1 MYNDEKANPLNIMNI
16 SNIMP
21 MANTDR
27 QVRQIRRFMS
37 GFSAETTPASAA
49 RIADFREHLRPGTV
63 VYITFL
69 PGSDFNDTVTV
80 AKRLRDQ
87 GFVPVPHFAARSI
100 ASRGTL
106 DRYLGM
112 VVAEAG
118 VDRVLCIAGAV
129 DNPVGDFRDSMQ
141 LLDTGL
147 FDKHG
152 ITTIGLAGH
161 PEGSPDISDEAI
173 LRALK
178 WKNEFSR
185 RTDAELHLVTQ
196 FAFESEPI
204 IAWDKMLQAN
214 GNRLPI
220 HIGIPGL
227 ATLKTLL
234 MHARNCGIGNSIK
247 FLTRQTKNVTRLMTL
262 STPDKLVAELADY
275 VANDP
280 ASGIRGVHVYP
291 LGGLRKSA
299 KWSYAVVDGRLTMS
313 DKGGFRVNIGL
324 D

>member
-1 MYNDEKANPLNIMNI
+1 
-16 SNIMP
+16 MP
-21 MANTDR
+21 MANTSL
-27 QVRQIRRFMS
+27 QVQQIQQFMS

-49 RIADFREHLRPGTV
+49 KIADFREHLRSGTV

-80 AKRLRDQ
+80 AKRLRDE
-87 GFVPVPHFAARSI
+87 GFIPVPHFAARSI
-100 ASRGTL
+100 ANRRTL
-106 DRYLGM
+106 AQYLSL

-161 PEGSPDISDEAI
+161 PEGSPDMSDEAI
-173 LRALK
+173 LAALK
-178 WKNEFSR
+178 WKNEFSQ
-185 RTDAELHLVTQ
+185 RTDAKMHLVTQ
-196 FAFESEPI
+196 FAFESEPV
-204 IAWDKMLQAN
+204 IAWDRILQAD
-214 GNRLPI
+214 GNRLPV

-234 MHARNCGIGNSIK
+234 THARNCGIGNSIQ
-247 FLTRQTKNVTRLMTL
+247 FLIRQTKNVTRLMTVNA
-262 STPDKLVAELADY
+262 PDKLVANLADY
-275 VANDP
+275 AANAP
-280 ASGIRGVHVYP
+280 GSGISGVHVYP

-299 KWSYAVVDGRLTMS
+299 KWGYAVVDGHLTMN
-313 DKGGFRVNIGL
+313 DKGGFKVNIEL

>member
-1 MYNDEKANPLNIMNI
+1 MT
-16 SNIMP
+16 
-21 MANTDR
+21 NTD
-27 QVRQIRRFMS
+27 QQIRKIQQFMS
-37 GFSAETTPASAA
+37 GFTAETTPASAA
-49 RIADFREHLRPGTV
+49 RIADFREHLHPGTV

-69 PGSDFNDTVTV
+69 PGSDFNDTVSV
-80 AKRLRDQ
+80 AKRLRDE
-87 GFVPVPHFAARSI
+87 GFIPAPHFAARSI
-100 ASRGTL
+100 ANRRTL
-106 DRYLGM
+106 DQYLIR

-129 DNPVGDFRDSMQ
+129 ENPVGDFHDSMQ

-161 PEGSPDISDEAI
+161 PEGSPDMSDQAI
-173 LRALK
+173 RAALK
-178 WKNEFSR
+178 WKNDFSQ
-185 RTDAELHLVTQ
+185 RTDAKLHLVTQ

-204 IAWDKMLQAN
+204 IAWDRMLQAD

-234 MHARNCGIGNSIK
+234 MHARNCGVGNSIK
-247 FLTRQTKNVTRLMTL
+247 FLTRQTRNVTRLMTVNA
-262 STPDKLVAELADY
+262 PDKLVANLADY
-275 VANDP
+275 AANDDT
-280 ASGIRGVHVYP
+280 SGITGVHVYP
-291 LGGLRKSA
+291 LGGLKKSA
-299 KWSYAVVDGRLTMS
+299 RWSYAVVDGNLTMNG
-313 DKGGFRVNIGL
+313 KGGFKVNVEL

>member
-1 MYNDEKANPLNIMNI
+1 
-16 SNIMP
+16 MP
-21 MANTDR
+21 MGNTNR
-27 QVRQIRRFMS
+27 QVQQIQQFMS
-37 GFSAETTPASAA
+37 GFTAETTPASATKT
-49 RIADFREHLRPGTV
+49 ADFREHLRSGTV

-80 AKRLRDQ
+80 AKRLRDE
-87 GFVPVPHFAARSI
+87 GFIPVPHFAARSI
-100 ASRGTL
+100 TNRRAL
-106 DRYLGM
+106 DQYLSL
-112 VVAEAG
+112 VVGEAG

-129 DNPVGDFRDSMQ
+129 DNPVGEFRDSMQ

-161 PEGSPDISDEAI
+161 PEGSPDMSDEAI
-173 LRALK
+173 RSALK
-178 WKNEFSR
+178 WKNDFNQ
-185 RTDAELHLVTQ
+185 RTDATMYLITQ
-196 FAFESEPI
+196 FAFDSKPV
-204 IAWDKMLQAN
+204 IAWVRMLQAD
-214 GNRLPI
+214 GNSLPV

-247 FLTRQTKNVTRLMTL
+247 FLTRQAKIVTRLMAVN
-262 STPDKLVAELADY
+262 TPDKLVAELADY
-275 VANDP
+275 SANDP
-280 ASGIRGVHVYP
+280 GTGISGVHVYP

-299 KWSYAVVDGRLTMS
+299 KWSYAVVDGHLTMNG
-313 DKGGFRVNIGL
+313 KGGFKVDVEL